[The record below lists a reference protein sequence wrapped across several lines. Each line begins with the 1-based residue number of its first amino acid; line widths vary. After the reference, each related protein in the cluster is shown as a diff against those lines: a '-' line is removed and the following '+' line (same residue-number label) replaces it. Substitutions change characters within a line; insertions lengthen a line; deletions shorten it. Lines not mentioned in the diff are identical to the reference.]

1 MPGSRPTGPTPDA
14 AAGIKAAIPD
24 LARLPIVFNRR
35 AFSLAEGVRAGLST
49 AVIIAASEWL
59 EFPGL
64 IEAALGALFTCLC
77 DAGGPI
83 RRRVPALLSFGVA
96 GALVVAGGG
105 LLRLI
110 AGAVLLAAALA
121 CGAWGIHG
129 LILVIRAIP

>member
-14 AAGIKAAIPD
+14 AAGIKAAVPD

-49 AVIIAASEWL
+49 AVIIAAREWL

-83 RRRVPALLSFGVA
+83 RRRVPALLWAWSPLREQRERGRGGDGRRGPSFE
-96 GALVVAGGG
+96 
-105 LLRLI
+105 
-110 AGAVLLAAALA
+110 AAAV
-121 CGAWGIHG
+121 CCRRGRRRRRSTRRG
-129 LILVIRAIP
+129 R